1 VPKVWNDDMPAQEPS
16 KPLQPLP
23 WCVAMKRA
31 SERLISEEKTGEDDV
46 ESMQRAFAALYVE
59 RPGKAGETQK
69 ARTGDKRLLSLLVS
83 FQDKTTKADMV
94 AEALNANS
102 CAGAMPHRSAQHTM
116 GVFTWFVCEYRP
128 SVMARSPLYLKALW
142 EADHVETEEVLAWE
156 KMGYADMQAYL
167 PEGHAVSEEQFTK
180 LKQAAKPLTTQLV
193 EMSDDEEDDDDD
205 ESDDDED

>member
-1 VPKVWNDDMPAQEPS
+1 MPQ
-16 KPLQPLP
+16 
-23 WCVAMKRA
+23 
-31 SERLISEEKTGEDDV
+31 
-46 ESMQRAFAALYVE
+46 
-59 RPGKAGETQK
+59 
-69 ARTGDKRLLSLLVS
+69 RLLSLLVS

-156 KMGYADMQAYL
+156 KMGYAEMQAYL

-180 LKQAAKPLTTQLV
+180 LKQAAKPLTTQLA